1 VGGALPSLFWATGG
15 WTACVGLVVLVQ
27 LAGAAIAFTQW
38 SPQPV
43 HHDVVLP
50 D

>member
-1 VGGALPSLFWATGG
+1 
-15 WTACVGLVVLVQ
+15 VQ